1 MDQDDSPR
9 ARTYRFSES
18 GEINLPA
25 IIVDQE
31 ERAEFH
37 VVNRGKKLEEGIA
50 WLRDHNFVALLAQQ
64 AKKKR
69 VCLACASSK
78 D

>member
-9 ARTYRFSES
+9 ARTYRFSKS

-50 WLRDHNFVALLAQQ
+50 WLRDHNFVA
-64 AKKKR
+64 
-69 VCLACASSK
+69 CARTASETGMNMPRLCQL
-78 D
+78 